1 MGGVHYGPNQCWRL
15 EWASSNKGVI
25 TSTIDNQSKIGLK
38 PLAGR
43 VVLDSVVINYI
54 SIYPNSVMVWN
65 RD

>member
-15 EWASSNKGVI
+15 EWVSSNLAVI

-43 VVLDSVVINYI
+43 VVLDSVVITI
-54 SIYPNSVMVWN
+54 FPLA
-65 RD
+65 